1 MKRVKML
8 IFYCLYPRAGNRLRH
23 VVGLL
28 QSALVALA
36 QMLPVPEDLLQ
47 LDEVQPIGGR
57 ELMHSDNVA
66 PDLARLLHIAEP
78 VRLKVGI
85 VLQHL
90 ALGVTLHSG
99 LREGNRSS

>member
-1 MKRVKML
+1 MS
-8 IFYCLYPRAGNRLRH
+8 
-23 VVGLL
+23 LL

-66 PDLARLLHIAEP
+66 PDLARLLHVAEH
-78 VRLKVGI
+78 VRLKVGV

-90 ALGVTLHSG
+90 ALRVTLHSG
-99 LREGNRSS
+99 LREQIKINQIK